1 MFYAHSSSDIY
12 YFLIE
17 VKIVISMAGTSNS
30 FYVQHPIVPDYSTH
44 LPYLSRIAL
53 ALLS

>member
-1 MFYAHSSSDIY
+1 MDILGTEVMFYAHSSSDIY

-30 FYVQHPIVPDYSTH
+30 FYVQHPIV
-44 LPYLSRIAL
+44 LPISHTYLE
-53 ALLS
+53 

>member
-1 MFYAHSSSDIY
+1 MDILGTEVMFYAHSSSDIY

-30 FYVQHPIVPDYSTH
+30 FYVQHPIVPTY
-44 LPYLSRIAL
+44 LPY
-53 ALLS
+53 

>member
-17 VKIVISMAGTSNS
+17 VKIVISMARVSKFVELS
-30 FYVQHPIVPDYSTH
+30 VVLSVMFFQH
-44 LPYLSRIAL
+44 
-53 ALLS
+53 

>member
-17 VKIVISMAGTSNS
+17 VKIVIIMAGTSNPFMS
-30 FYVQHPIVPDYSTH
+30 NILVVPIPF
-44 LPYLSRIAL
+44 LF
-53 ALLS
+53 

>member
-17 VKIVISMAGTSNS
+17 VKIVIIMAGTSNPFMS
-30 FYVQHPIVPDYSTH
+30 NILGSTSPI
-44 LPYLSRIAL
+44 LILKL
-53 ALLS
+53 